1 MNEKED
7 KNKHVNT
14 NNNFKNEKI
23 TEKVIEDNN
32 YFYICITKNLSM
44 TSQNE
49 VIITSR
55 KKEDKSKD
63 LIKAAREIM
72 EKL

>member
-1 MNEKED
+1 MEESKKKGNITTV
-7 KNKHVNT
+7 KNGKIT
-14 NNNFKNEKI
+14 EKI
-23 TEKVIEDNN
+23 TEKVIEDPN
-32 YFYICITKNLSM
+32 YFYISIIKNLSM

-72 EKL
+72 LKL

>member
-1 MNEKED
+1 MEESKKKGNITT
-7 KNKHVNT
+7 V
-14 NNNFKNEKI
+14 KNEKI
-23 TEKVIEDNN
+23 TEKVIEDPN
-32 YFYICITKNLSM
+32 YFYISIIKNLSM

-72 EKL
+72 LKL

>member
-1 MNEKED
+1 MDESKKKGNITT
-7 KNKHVNT
+7 V
-14 NNNFKNEKI
+14 KNEKI
-23 TEKVIEDNN
+23 TEKVIEDPN
-32 YFYICITKNLSM
+32 YFYISIIKNLSM

-72 EKL
+72 LKL

>member
-1 MNEKED
+1 MDESKKKGNITTV
-7 KNKHVNT
+7 KNGKIT
-14 NNNFKNEKI
+14 EKI
-23 TEKVIEDNN
+23 TEKVIEDPN
-32 YFYICITKNLSM
+32 YFYISIIKNLSM

-72 EKL
+72 LKL